1 MTANVSIKIYTHDFF
16 SILFFFFYIFLLLV
30 FKATVVVAELPDAVQ
45 RG

>member
-16 SILFFFFYIFLLLV
+16 SILFFFLHFLLLV